1 MSTVKYADINGLR
14 RFKENLE
21 AEIPTKTSDLTNDS
35 NFTKIVEQASA
46 PSNPS
51 TGDLWIDT
59 DEDGY
64 NLTVDSTVSGSS
76 HNPVQNQAI
85 TNYVNKLNTYS
96 TTEQRIGTWIDGKPI
111 YRKVISVGGLT
122 LNTYDVDISSLNA
135 NMVFLNKSVLVNNT
149 STVLYQFPIYYTSTN
164 DYFKAFRRKEGNND
178 VVRINIGSTHAVS
191 TNMIRLIIEYTKT
204 TD

>member
-64 NLTVDSTVSGSS
+64 NLTVDDTVSGFS

-85 TNYVNKLNTYS
+85 TNYVNTLTKYS
-96 TTEQRIGTWIDGKPI
+96 YDETVCGTWFNGYKI
-111 YRKVISVGGLT
+111 YRKIIDITSYYPNG
-122 LNTYDVDISSLNA
+122 ISSGSQVTFHHNISNFNNLINARIIRTGLNP
-135 NMVFLNKSVLVNNT
+135 LEYKSISYIQYINDNARND
-149 STVLYQFPIYYTSTN
+149 FNIY
-164 DYFKAFRRKEGNND
+164 AGNFG
-178 VVRINIGSTHAVS
+178 IGKSS
-191 TNMIRLIIEYTKT
+191 GQSFYLIVEYTKSS
-204 TD
+204 